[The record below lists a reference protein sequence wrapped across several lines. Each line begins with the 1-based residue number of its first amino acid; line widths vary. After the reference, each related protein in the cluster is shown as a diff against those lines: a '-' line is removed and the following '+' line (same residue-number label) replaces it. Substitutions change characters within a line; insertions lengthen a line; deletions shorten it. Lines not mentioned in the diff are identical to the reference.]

1 MIRLRLAERA
11 DAPRLNAALAQLS
24 AALGDTHRASVAQL
38 AEAGWGA
45 TPLFRAQL
53 AEEAGEVV
61 GAAMYSPVFSTAL
74 GGPGAYV
81 SDLWVAEA
89 ARGQGL
95 GPRLLRAAFADA
107 AQEWG
112 AIFLR
117 LVTGRDNTRARAFYA
132 RMGFEEATGD
142 VLLLLTAERLRQG
155 ETWESTD

>member
-11 DAPRLNAALAQLS
+11 DAPCLNAGLAQLS
-24 AALGDTHRASVAQL
+24 ATLGDTHRATDAQL

-45 TPLFRAQL
+45 APLFRAQL
-53 AEEAGEVV
+53 AEDADQLL

-95 GPRLLRAAFADA
+95 GPRLLQAVFEDA
-107 AQEWG
+107 GQEWG

-132 RMGFEEATGD
+132 RMGFEEAQGD
-142 VLLLLTAERLRQG
+142 VLLLLTADRLLKG
-155 ETWESTD
+155 ETGERP